1 MNLTDKLD
9 LSNGPIKTRN
19 SKLLRGRNTILGHS
33 LLGRM
38 VPWELNIRRV
48 ETETG
53 VLHHC
58 LLHRRGEEVDDTR
71 EMARTLVLCLVP
83 ITDSWL
89 AGNNPRELMEAEG
102 SMTE

>member
-33 LLGRM
+33 LLGKM

-58 LLHRRGEEVDDTR
+58 LLHRRGEE
-71 EMARTLVLCLVP
+71 
-83 ITDSWL
+83 
-89 AGNNPRELMEAEG
+89 G
-102 SMTE
+102 